1 MKTAIIYKSLSGNTK
16 LIAEAIKE
24 VLKSDAVYIGE
35 PKNDINADLCFV
47 GSWTDKGMCC
57 AEISDYLKTL
67 ENKRIAYFGT
77 AGFGGSEE
85 YYHSLFE
92 RVKSLCP
99 ASSEMNEYF
108 FCQGKMPMAVRSRY
122 VSMMRE
128 HPDDKRLE
136 AAVKNFDLAS
146 EHPNEA
152 DLKAAQDWAVNV
164 CDKIRNG

>member
-1 MKTAIIYKSLSGNTK
+1 MNIAIIYKSVSGNTE
-16 LIAEAIKE
+16 LIAEAIGKA
-24 VLKSDAVYIGE
+24 LKDDVVYIGE
-35 PKNDINADLCFV
+35 PKEGINADLCFV
-47 GSWTDKGMCC
+47 GSWTDKGTCC

-92 RVKSLCP
+92 RIKSICP
-99 ASSEMNEYF
+99 ASNEMKDYF
-108 FCQGKMPMAVRSRY
+108 FCQGKMPMSVRNRY
-122 VSMMRE
+122 VEMMKE

-136 AAVKNFDLAS
+136 VSIKNFDLAL

-152 DLKAAQDWAVNV
+152 DLKAAEAWALSI
-164 CDKIRNG
+164 K